1 VSGSL
6 LYRPPDSVF
15 LPAGESSLRNP
26 VTFAPS
32 QQVLLPL
39 AGDLKLDGRMYEHVL
54 PLSLPRTF

>member
-1 VSGSL
+1 LRATGGRRWQRLVSGCR

-15 LPAGESSLRNP
+15 LPPGESGLRNP

-39 AGDLKLDGRMYEHVL
+39 AGDLKLDGRM
-54 PLSLPRTF
+54 

>member
-1 VSGSL
+1 VSGCR

-39 AGDLKLDGRMYEHVL
+39 AGDLNLDGRM
-54 PLSLPRTF
+54 